1 VRGNANSERK
11 TNHEGWRAAA
21 LPGPDVGVRMALAAI
36 TVSVC
41 ALWVTPALGITVDGF
56 VSPAEEWDGVAI
68 HLGETAPEPPIPIG
82 YDVTDI
88 FMAGG
93 TELNFRLD
101 VLDPPVV
108 FGRGVYLRFDFAIDQ
123 DPGAGY
129 SISLNDGLGLPS
141 SEIHLVRF
149 PDWNNRGFFTRQDLG
164 QGTYAIGDVL
174 EAAFAWSLF
183 PSEVLETGEITLNRY
198 WYVLESGRGT
208 ADDTGEGVL
217 SDPPLP
223 IVPEP
228 ATLVGFL
235 LGCGMLARR
244 IRAGRRTLEG

>member
-1 VRGNANSERK
+1 VKGNANSERK
-11 TNHEGWRAAA
+11 TNHEARPA
-21 LPGPDVGVRMALAAI
+21 VALAAL
-36 TVSVC
+36 TVAVC
-41 ALWVTPALGITVDGF
+41 ALWVTPVMGITVDGF

-68 HLGETAPEPPIPIG
+68 HLGDTAPEPPIPIA

-101 VLDPPVV
+101 VLHPPVV
-108 FGRGVYLRFDFAIDQ
+108 FGRGVYLRYDFAIAE

-129 SISLNDGLGLPS
+129 SISLNDGLMLPS
-141 SEIHLVRF
+141 TEIHLVRF
-149 PDWNNRGFFTRQDLG
+149 PVWNDRGFFTMQDLG
-164 QGTYAIGDVL
+164 RGTYAIGNVL

-223 IVPEP
+223 AVPEP

-244 IRAGRRTLEG
+244 IRAGRRALEG